1 MFEMPAA
8 EMPKMIVRT
17 PIVMTSSMRVIPRGK
32 RRMLDA
38 ADNLID
44 RRNDRESKE
53 RDHDANHDDHERL
66 KQCCGVTRCLVD
78 FVFVEL
84 GKVAQH
90 IAERSRFFANAKE
103 TQSNRWN

>member
-1 MFEMPAA
+1 
-8 EMPKMIVRT
+8 
-17 PIVMTSSMRVIPRGK
+17 
-32 RRMLDA
+32 MLDA

-84 GKVAQH
+84 GKVALNIQRVGDDTLDVEAQT
-90 IAERSRFFANAKE
+90 IKNCAV
-103 TQSNRWN
+103 